1 MWNRNYQHCKKCLG
15 TEKPHYARGMCK
27 GCYDTLWALERR
39 RNPEVRMTLRR
50 KRMQKRQDEF
60 KARQS
65 RRSDM
70 KEKLREYVRNGEHLI
85 YTESKTI
92 LRTEKGEFY
101 MPTPEPEVMYYQ
113 VLEFKRLLG
122 ADE

>member
-65 RRSDM
+65 RRTDM